1 MMSAICLDFCTI
13 LKPSAFWLF
22 PFPAIALSADVV
34 CASSPRLHFHHICG
48 TDVDTSAN
56 ATAQCGLALEM
67 SDGHFY
73 QLDASNKFFDFATDD
88 PDKVSHHYLTLRKEG
103 RHWVYVL
110 FNRAQRMI

>member
-1 MMSAICLDFCTI
+1 MLPLVRI
-13 LKPSAFWLF
+13 PP
-22 PFPAIALSADVV
+22 PFSVDVI

-73 QLDASNKFFDFATDD
+73 QLDASNKFFDFANDD
-88 PDKVSHHYLTLRKEG
+88 PDKVSHHYPVHSE
-103 RHWVYVL
+103 
-110 FNRAQRMI
+110 QS